1 MNEDEV
7 VCSSC
12 DQPKAQLHAQ
22 KSKLVTNATIYMC
35 QTCLEKGFE
44 PRWAII
50 LAGRTLG
57 IKIIRPYIVNN
68 LYIGDQIRAKEV
80 IS

>member
-12 DQPKAQLHAQ
+12 DQPKAQLFAQ
-22 KSKLVTNATIYMC
+22 KSKLVANATLFMC
-35 QTCLEKGFE
+35 QSCLDKGYE

-50 LAGRTLG
+50 LAGRTMG
-57 IKIIRPYIVNN
+57 VGAIRPYIVNN
-68 LYIGDQIRAKEV
+68 LYLGDQIKAKEV